1 MSAVMQLVFDESGPS
16 QAETVV
22 FLHGGGA
29 GAWMWR
35 PVIERLPEF
44 HCLAP
49 DLPQHGRSRE
59 GPFSMPGAAEAVAG
73 LIRRQSPSG
82 RAHVV
87 GLSLGA
93 QVLVELLSRSPELVQ
108 TALISSALL
117 YPLPGAGL
125 GLYRPWVL
133 ALVYWTMMAPFKNWD
148 AWIRLNARYS
158 AGVPEAYFEDFR
170 RDFRS
175 MTRDAWVNVMTA
187 NLGYRLPAGL
197 ERYPSPALV
206 MVGKKEHAVMRRSAA
221 ALLAALPAGQGRRL
235 KHTQRWSLAEEHNW
249 ALKVPELFARTVRAW
264 VTGAPL
270 PDELEP
276 LAAR

>member
-1 MSAVMQLVFDESGPS
+1 MSGSTNLVFDESGPP
-16 QAETVV
+16 QAETLV

-29 GAWMWR
+29 GAWMWG

-49 DLPQHGRSRE
+49 DLPQHGRSQE
-59 GPFSMPGAAEAVAG
+59 GPFSMAGAAEAVAG
-73 LIRRQSPSG
+73 LIRRQSASG

-93 QVLVELLSRSPELVQ
+93 QVLVELLSRAPERVQ

-117 YPLPGAGL
+117 CPLPGSGL
-125 GLYRPWVL
+125 GLYRPWSL
-133 ALVYWTMMAPFKNWD
+133 ALAYWTMMAPFKNWE

-158 AGVPEAYFEDFR
+158 AGVPEAYFEHFR
-170 RDFRS
+170 RDFQAMS
-175 MTRDAWVNVMTA
+175 RDAWVNVMSA

-197 ERYPSPALV
+197 ERCHSPALV
-206 MVGKKEHAVMRRSAA
+206 MVGKKEHRALRRSAE

-235 KHTQRWSLAEEHNW
+235 KHTDDWSLQEEHNW
-249 ALKVPELFARTVRAW
+249 ALKAPTLFARTVQAW
-264 VTGAPL
+264 SSGAPL
-270 PDELEP
+270 PEELEP
-276 LAAR
+276 LA